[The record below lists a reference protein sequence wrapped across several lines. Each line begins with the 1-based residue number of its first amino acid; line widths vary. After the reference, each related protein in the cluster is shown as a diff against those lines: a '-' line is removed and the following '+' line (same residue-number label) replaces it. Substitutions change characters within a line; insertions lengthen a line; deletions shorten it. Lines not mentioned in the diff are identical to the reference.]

1 MNVFQSNI
9 LQNKIKEF
17 GGIEKIL
24 LEYNS
29 GKSLKNI
36 NSISDIGCKTLS
48 KLIKEN
54 GYELRND
61 SEKTR
66 KYYLNQNSFDV
77 LNEESVYWIGFIMGD
92 GSIGKTGKE
101 FAVLTIALN
110 SKDVSHLEK
119 FKKFINTDKPL
130 HFQKNHNTYSI
141 TINSK
146 YICDRLYSFGI
157 INRKSYN
164 ATEKKNIPEN
174 LEKHYWRG
182 LIDADGH
189 LRYDKKYDKWYIGL
203 TGSYTLCSQF
213 FEYITKKLCFKSK
226 IVVRQ
231 VSENGYR
238 VEFGGKKLPLKII
251 ECLYCDSNIYLDRKF
266 STYLESKK
274 YISENE
280 VILNA

>member
-1 MNVFQSNI
+1 MSVFQSNI

-36 NSISDIGCKTLS
+36 NSISGIGCKTLS

-101 FAVLTIALN
+101 FAVLTISLN
-110 SKDVSHLEK
+110 SRDIDHLEK

-130 HFQKNHNTYSI
+130 HFQEKHDTYSI

-164 ATEKKNIPEN
+164 ATEKKNIPEK

-213 FEYITKKLCFKSK
+213 FEYMTKKLCFKSK
-226 IVVRQ
+226 TVVRQ

-266 STYLESKK
+266 SIYLESKK

>member
-1 MNVFQSNI
+1 M
-9 LQNKIKEF
+9 
-17 GGIEKIL
+17 
-24 LEYNS
+24 
-29 GKSLKNI
+29 
-36 NSISDIGCKTLS
+36 
-48 KLIKEN
+48 
-54 GYELRND
+54 
-61 SEKTR
+61 
-66 KYYLNQNSFDV
+66 
-77 LNEESVYWIGFIMGD
+77 MGD

-101 FAVLTIALN
+101 FAVLTISLN
-110 SKDVSHLEK
+110 SRDIDHLEK

-130 HFQKNHNTYSI
+130 HFQEKHDTYSI

-146 YICDRLYSFGI
+146 YICDRLYNFGI

-164 ATEKKNIPEN
+164 ATEKKNIQEKLEN
-174 LEKHYWRG
+174 HYWRG

-203 TGSYTLCSQF
+203 TGSYILCSQF

-226 IVVRQ
+226 TVVRQ

-266 STYLESKK
+266 SIY
-274 YISENE
+274 
-280 VILNA
+280 